1 VEGRNRTL
9 TVERQSIAVIS
20 DNRGIVFEPVTAD
33 DFAALKNAHVVISNP
48 GMVRGNHYHK
58 VGHEIIVVMGPA
70 LVRYRDENRLR
81 EVKVPDRAVYR
92 FDFPPGIAHALKN
105 TDTKPNLLVAFNTVA
120 HDPDRPDTV
129 PQILIPWE

>member
-1 VEGRNRTL
+1 M
-9 TVERQSIAVIS
+9 TVDRQSLAVIS
-20 DNRGIVFEPVTAD
+20 DNRGVVFEPIMAA

-48 GMVRGNHYHK
+48 GIVRGNHYHK

-70 LVRYRDENRLR
+70 LVRYQDGDRLR
-81 EVKVPDRAVYR
+81 EVDVPARAVYR

-105 TDTKPNLLVAFNTVA
+105 TGTKPNLLVAFNTVV

-129 PQILIPWE
+129 AEILIPWD